1 MDRFDVG
8 AMLMNAANCKGASLA
23 PYTLVYP
30 KLLNP
35 PDNLAAKVRTAG
47 WTCDAS
53 LSQEEV
59 GPEKDESVRLMT
71 QCEVAQDQVLYA
83 ALHIDISEYD
93 NAHAKEDSEPGQAF
107 AKESKLRP
115 RANSEDSTATRN
127 TTATEDST
135 ATRSTTTTQE
145 STRSSLATE
154 DSEESMVTG
163 ASTTLMIGGF
173 PCHMNLSELGRVIS
187 DQGFENSFDLVYLPR
202 PKGLRTRNRSSQ
214 VNKGYAFVNFKTPEL
229 ATAFAESFA
238 RLTFQSGQLEKKC
251 YAKPAMCQGYTT
263 NLKQFSAYPDCCLLS
278 F

>member
-8 AMLMNAANCKGASLA
+8 STLMNAANCKGASLA

-30 KLLNP
+30 KLLHT
-35 PDNLAAKVRTAG
+35 PDNLAAKVRPAG
-47 WTCDAS
+47 WTSDAP

-59 GPEKDESVRLMT
+59 GLAKDESVRLMT
-71 QCEVAQDQVLYA
+71 QREVAQDHVLYA
-83 ALHIDISEYD
+83 ALHIDMSKRD
-93 NAHAKEDSEPGQAF
+93 KVPAKKDSERGQSLS
-107 AKESKLRP
+107 KESKLRP
-115 RANSEDSTATRN
+115 RANSEDSTATRS

-135 ATRSTTTTQE
+135 ATRSTSTTQE

-173 PCHMNLSELGRVIS
+173 PCHMNLCELGQIIS
-187 DQGFENSFDLVYLPR
+187 DQGFANSFDLVYLPR
-202 PKGLRTRNRSSQ
+202 PKGLRTRNRASQ

-251 YAKPAMCQGYTT
+251 YAKPAMCQGYAA